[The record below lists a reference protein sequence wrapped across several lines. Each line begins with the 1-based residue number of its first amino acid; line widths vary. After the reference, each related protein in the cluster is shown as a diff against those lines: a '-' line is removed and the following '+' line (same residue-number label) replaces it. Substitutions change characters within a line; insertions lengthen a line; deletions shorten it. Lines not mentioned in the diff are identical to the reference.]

1 MKSFGRF
8 TLIAFSAWTM
18 LFLSLWVLGK
28 LGVLNPVP
36 GEIAYSFTFL
46 MLILTL
52 LLVSLPKWL
61 CGRSF

>member
-18 LFLSLWVLGK
+18 LFVSLWVLGK

-52 LLVSLPKWL
+52 LLV
-61 CGRSF
+61 